1 MPCLYHQFLLN
12 KLLGTTNI
20 SKNYTA
26 VQLFQP
32 YGWNNCLSKE
42 EKETDNL
49 LLFKKRAK
57 EKIMGLRTAAI
68 FFSKKTLTFK
78 TICMNKVKCF

>member
-57 EKIMGLRTAAI
+57 EKIMELRTAAN
-68 FFSKKTLTFK
+68 FFS
-78 TICMNKVKCF
+78 VKRYSLSRLFMSTK